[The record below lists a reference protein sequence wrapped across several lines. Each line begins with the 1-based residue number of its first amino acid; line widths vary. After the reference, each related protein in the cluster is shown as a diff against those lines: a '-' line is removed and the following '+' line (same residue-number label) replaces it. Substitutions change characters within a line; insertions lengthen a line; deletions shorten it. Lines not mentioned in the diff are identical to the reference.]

1 VVSEGLVVDG
11 QSSIGERIR
20 QLRQERSPRMTQ
32 RELAERAGV
41 SVDTVSKLEQG
52 VKQTALIGTLHR
64 IAQALDVDVSALLA
78 KPARIDTEDGGTA
91 GVLAIRRALTAL
103 YSDGEPVA
111 LGELRTSVAAAWA
124 HYWTNRFN
132 TLGALLPELIAQARA
147 AGDGPEASAVRSDV
161 YGVTASMLVSLG
173 HVDLAYLAM
182 ERAITAAEG
191 SGDELRRAAVSG
203 WMSWLL
209 LHQTGS
215 YDQAQRLAVTE
226 ADRTE
231 PRLGIAPPQAI
242 AVWGG
247 LLVSAAVAAARNDR
261 PDEADD
267 LLNLAEAAAVRVG
280 AQGYEVSSH
289 YERPFGVPLVL
300 MQAVDI
306 AVVTDR
312 PGRALALAARMPPDA
327 DLPDAAKARHLAD
340 IAFAQTATGRDT
352 KAVDT
357 LLRIERQAPSWM
369 RYQSYPR
376 TIIRELLERERR
388 ARTPRLRGLA
398 VRMGIEAAA

>member
-1 VVSEGLVVDG
+1 MDG

-20 QLRQERSPRMTQ
+20 QLRQERTPRMTQ

-64 IAQALDVDVSALLA
+64 IARALDVDVSALLA
-78 KPARIDTEDGGTA
+78 RPARIDTEDGGTA
-91 GVLAIRRALTAL
+91 GVLAIRGALTAP
-103 YSDGEPVA
+103 YSEGEPVA
-111 LGELRTSVAAAWA
+111 LGELRTSVAAAWSY
-124 HYWTNRFN
+124 YWTNRFD

-147 AGDGPEASAVRSDV
+147 GGDGPEAFAVRSDA
-161 YGVTASMLVSLG
+161 YGVTASMLVHLG
-173 HVDLAYLAM
+173 HIDLAYLAM
-182 ERAITAAEG
+182 ERAVAAAEG
-191 SGDELRRAAVSG
+191 SDDELRRAAVSG

-215 YDQAQRLAVTE
+215 YNQAKRLAMTE
-226 ADRTE
+226 ADRAE
-231 PRLGIAPPQAI
+231 PRLATATPQAI

-247 LLVSAAVAAARNDR
+247 LLVSAAVAAARDDR

-280 AQGYEVSSH
+280 ASGYEVSSH

-300 MQAVDI
+300 MQSVDI

-312 PGRALALAARMPPDA
+312 PGRALALADRMSPDA
-327 DLPDAAKARHLAD
+327 DLPEAAKARHLAD
-340 IAFAQTATGRDT
+340 VAYAQTMAGLEAR
-352 KAVDT
+352 AVDT
-357 LLRIERQAPSWM
+357 LLRIERQAPNWM

-398 VRMGIEAAA
+398 VRMGIDAAA

>member
-1 VVSEGLVVDG
+1 MDG

-78 KPARIDTEDGGTA
+78 RLARIDTEDGATA
-91 GVLAIRRALTAL
+91 GVVAIRRALTAL
-103 YSDGEPVA
+103 YSEGEPAA
-111 LGELRTSVAAAWA
+111 LGELRGSVNAAWSY
-124 HYWTNRFN
+124 YWTNRFD
-132 TLGALLPELIAQARA
+132 TLGALLPELIVQARA
-147 AGDGPEASAVRSDV
+147 AGDSPEASAVRSDV
-161 YGVTASMLVSLG
+161 YGVTASVLVHLG

-182 ERAITAAEG
+182 ERAVRSAEV
-191 SGDELRRAAVSG
+191 SDDELRRAAVSG

-231 PRLGIAPPQAI
+231 PRLETAPPQAI

-261 PDEADD
+261 PAEADD
-267 LLNLAEAAAVRVG
+267 LINLAETAAVRVG
-280 AQGYEVSSH
+280 AQGYYEVSSH

-300 MQAVDI
+300 MQSVDI

-312 PGRALALAARMPPDA
+312 PGRALALAERMPPDA

-340 IAFAQTATGRDT
+340 VAFAQTATGRDA

-357 LLRIERQAPSWM
+357 LLRIERQAPNWM

-398 VRMGIEAAA
+398 VRLGIEAAA